1 MAKIA
6 VHCKHTKMED
16 IVNLVPHPQNPNKH
30 SDKQI
35 ALLAKVIRHTGW
47 RSPIIVSKKTGFVI
61 AGHGRLEAA
70 KLLEVTEVPIE
81 EQTFKNEAEEYAHL
95 VADNRIAELSN
106 LSADLTLD
114 ILKKLKEDDSYDL
127 ELTGYTDDEFEALL
141 DLHSPLSHEGS
152 EEDTSIADKKEVYD
166 NTTLRQITL
175 IYQEEEYE
183 EILEKINEIREAKEL
198 ETNTDAV
205 TVALQAYKL

>member
-6 VHCKHTKMED
+6 VHCKHSKMED

-141 DLHSPLSHEGS
+141 DLHSPLSHEDS
-152 EEDTSIADKKEVYD
+152 AEDTSIADKKEVYD

>member
-1 MAKIA
+1 M
-6 VHCKHTKMED
+6 
-16 IVNLVPHPQNPNKH
+16 NLVPHPQNPNKH

-141 DLHSPLSHEGS
+141 DLHSPLSHEDS
-152 EEDTSIADKKEVYD
+152 AEDTSIADKKEVYD

-183 EILEKINEIREAKEL
+183 EILEKINQIREAKEL

>member
-6 VHCKHTKMED
+6 VHCKHSKMED

-175 IYQEEEYE
+175 IYQEDEYE

>member
-6 VHCKHTKMED
+6 VHCKHSKMED

-141 DLHSPLSHEGS
+141 DLHSPLSHEDS
-152 EEDTSIADKKEVYD
+152 AEDTSIADKKEVYD

-175 IYQEEEYE
+175 IYQEDEYE

>member
-6 VHCKHTKMED
+6 VHCKHSKMED

-47 RSPIIVSKKTGFVI
+47 RSPIIISKKSGFVI

-175 IYQEEEYE
+175 IYQEDEYE

>member
-6 VHCKHTKMED
+6 VHCKHSKMED

-95 VADNRIAELSN
+95 IADNRIAELSN

-141 DLHSPLSHEGS
+141 DLHSPLSHEDS
-152 EEDTSIADKKEVYD
+152 AEDTSIADKKEVYD

>member
-6 VHCKHTKMED
+6 VHCKHSKMED

>member
-6 VHCKHTKMED
+6 VHCKHSKMED

-152 EEDTSIADKKEVYD
+152 EEDTSVADKKEVYD

-175 IYQEEEYE
+175 IYQEDEYE